1 MSAAIFSAGV
11 SGVDGR
17 RTAPRVA
24 TPTLG
29 ALFRPAAGSTATC
42 TSAGIAWRARAGHAY
57 TGDGL
62 VAYSRDGLHY
72 TTVTAVPT
80 GNNERTLTNLP
91 VVEPNG
97 TVVLVGTYYQNQ
109 SFNKNGG

>member
-1 MSAAIFSAGV
+1 
-11 SGVDGR
+11 
-17 RTAPRVA
+17 
-24 TPTLG
+24 
-29 ALFRPAAGSTATC
+29 
-42 TSAGIAWRARAGHAY
+42 
-57 TGDGL
+57 

-80 GNNERTLTNLP
+80 GNNEQTLTNLP

-109 SFNKNGG
+109 SFNKNGGRFFVTRSSNGGVSWDPVRFPFDQKPVGIPGIRGGDRVPNASVDRGSGKLYAV